1 VYLRYD
7 DERSIR
13 IRSCNSAYHVVR
25 REPGLAV
32 GASRQVPE
40 TAPAGSVAA
49 ALAAL
54 SARQAGR
61 AEAICREQL
70 EADPRSMDHLRLLGR
85 ALAMQSR
92 LDEAEQA
99 LRDALVLR
107 PDFPPLHEDL
117 GGILAMQRR
126 LEEAAATLTAALRL
140 DPGLPLARKRLAE
153 VLAALGR
160 GAEADSALEA
170 WFEQDPARAQV
181 AVALEHLRAGR
192 KDDAISTLRRAL
204 REDPDNVDSLH
215 TLAQAY
221 WGDEKRIS
229 DIEALLRRATELAPA
244 LVPAWMLLGMLLHE
258 SDRPEDAIECYRR
271 AIDAEPDNAAA
282 WSGLGADYAQVGD
295 MEKSAAAYA
304 RSLALQPRLPGIHM
318 SYAHVLKALGHQEE
332 SLREYRAAIALK
344 PDFGEVYWS
353 MANLKVFRFEPEEV
367 AAMLEQVGRDDLS
380 PGTDVH
386 FRFALGKAFED
397 AGDYDRAWEFYR
409 TGNERQRPLVSFD
422 PVGFEA
428 RHAKIADVFSREFL
442 EQHAGEGCDS
452 DAPIFIVGLPRS
464 GSTLIEQILASH
476 SQVEG
481 TLELPTLGEIAASVG
496 RYRRDREEYPDA
508 VRELTGRDFR
518 AYGQDY
524 LEQTRIYR
532 ATTRPRFTDKLPNN
546 FSHIGFAH
554 LILPNAKIINA
565 RRHPL
570 DSILGSFKQLF
581 GKGQHFTY
589 DMEELVLYYR
599 QYHEIMRH
607 WHRVLPGKVL
617 DVHYEET
624 VGNFEEQVRRI
635 LDHCGLPF
643 EEACLDFHRTERAV
657 RTASSEQVRQP
668 LYTRALGTWRRYA
681 KHLAPWQDDLA
692 DIIAELPE
700 RVRNAGL

>member
-1 VYLRYD
+1 
-7 DERSIR
+7 
-13 IRSCNSAYHVVR
+13 VVR
-25 REPGLAV
+25 R
-32 GASRQVPE
+32 VPE
-40 TAPAGSVAA
+40 PASQGSIAA

-54 SARQAGR
+54 SAHQAER
-61 AEAICREQL
+61 AEAICRERL
-70 EADPRSMDHLRLLGR
+70 ASNPRSVDHLRLLGR

-92 LDEAEQA
+92 LDEAEQVLRGA
-99 LRDALVLR
+99 LALR

-117 GGILAMQRR
+117 GGILATQRR
-126 LEEAAATLTAALRL
+126 FEEAAATLGTAIRL
-140 DPGLPLARKRLAE
+140 DPRLPLARKRLAQ

-160 GAEADSALEA
+160 GADADASLEA
-170 WFEQDPARAQV
+170 WFEQDPGRADV
-181 AVALEHLRAGR
+181 AIALEHLRAGR
-192 KDDAISTLRRAL
+192 KDDAISTLRKSL
-204 REDPDNVDSLH
+204 QENPDNVDALH

-244 LVPAWMLLGMLLHE
+244 LVPAWILQGTLLHE
-258 SDRPEDAIECYRR
+258 SDRPEEAIECYQR
-271 AIDAEPDNAAA
+271 AVEIEPGNASA
-282 WSGLGADYAQVGD
+282 WSGLGADYARIGD
-295 MEKSAAAYA
+295 MEKSASAYA
-304 RSLALQPRLPGIHM
+304 RSLALQPGIAGVHM
-318 SYAHVLKALGHQEE
+318 SYAHVLKSLGHQQQA
-332 SLREYRAAIALK
+332 LREYRAAIALR

-353 MANLKVFRFEPEEV
+353 MANLKVFRFEPSEV
-367 AAMLEQVGRDDLS
+367 AAMQEQVQRDDLS
-380 PGTDVH
+380 ASADVH

-397 AGDYDRAWEFYR
+397 AGDYDHAWEFYD
-409 TGNERQRPLVSFD
+409 TGNQRQRPLVSYD
-422 PVGFEA
+422 PVGFET
-428 RHAKIADVFSREFL
+428 RHEQIAEVFSRELL
-442 EQHAGEGCDS
+442 ERHAGEGFDS

-476 SQVEG
+476 SCVEG
-481 TLELPTLGEIAASVG
+481 TLELSTLGEIAVSVG
-496 RYRRDREEYPDA
+496 LHRRDRREYPEA
-508 VRELTGRDFR
+508 VRDLRGRDFR
-518 AYGQDY
+518 AYGKQYID
-524 LEQTRIYR
+524 ETRIYR
-532 ATTRPRFTDKLPNN
+532 TTDRPRYTDKLPNN

-570 DSILGSFKQLF
+570 DSILGSYKQLF

-624 VGNFEEQVRRI
+624 VGDFEAQVRRI
-635 LDHCGLPF
+635 LAHCGLPF
-643 EEACLDFHRTERAV
+643 EEACLRFHETERAV

-668 LYTRALGTWRRYA
+668 LYTRALGTWRRYE
-681 KHLAPWQDDLA
+681 KHLRPWQEELA